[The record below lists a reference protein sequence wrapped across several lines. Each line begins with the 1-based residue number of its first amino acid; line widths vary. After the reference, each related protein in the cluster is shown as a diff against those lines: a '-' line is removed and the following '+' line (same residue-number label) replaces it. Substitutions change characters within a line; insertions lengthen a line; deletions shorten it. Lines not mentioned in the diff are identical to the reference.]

1 MLQPFPTTSQ
11 TFFCVVAYN
20 PRPASSSSN
29 VVQPEVKAKPEV
41 KVKRAEGGIL
51 AKPGGNPQ
59 LEPPAPHRPDGGKA
73 SKSASVVQPVQIRP
87 VQIRPVQPVQIR
99 PVACKP
105 QVPSQTIGVLPDILE
120 NFCWEQLFGF
130 WGHVENKFS
139 NTLINVYGT

>member
-51 AKPGGNPQ
+51 AK
-59 LEPPAPHRPDGGKA
+59 LGGKA
-73 SKSASVVQPVQIRP
+73 SKSASVEQPVQIRP